1 MKNRT
6 VVAADIA
13 KDVFQAVM
21 FKYDKQCGANKSYK
35 RKKFEQLITSMKPAI
50 FVMENCSGAQH
61 WARLA
66 SLHGHEVVLLGPLFV
81 SRFRQGQKTDAN
93 DAVAIYDAFNSRQM
107 KPSPLKTLEQQGLQA
122 LEKVRAHYQNR
133 KVALSNAMRGHLA
146 EFGLVFPRGYGALK
160 KHIPAI
166 LEDAENGIPMSARI
180 ALDCYWQD
188 WQQASTKVEQLSKE
202 QRQLL
207 KTIKG
212 AKEIQRLEG
221 IGPIG
226 ASGLI
231 CALGDGK
238 QIKSA
243 KEAGAFI
250 GTAPKQYSSGGKEV
264 IIGIC
269 KRSGHKALRAVLI
282 QGARSVILKLKRKGS
297 PSSEREAW
305 LAKLI
310 ERQGENKAA
319 VAFANKNV
327 RTAWAILAH
336 NRTFEPGAFAP

>member
-1 MKNRT
+1 MNNRT

-13 KDVFQAVM
+13 KDVFQVVT
-21 FKYDKQCGANKSYK
+21 FKNHKQTSANKSYK
-35 RKKFEQLITSMKPAI
+35 RHQFERFVSTMDPAI
-50 FVMENCSGAQH
+50 LVMENCSGAQH
-61 WARLA
+61 WARMA
-66 SLHGHEVVLLGPLFV
+66 QRNGHKVVLLGPLFV

-93 DAVAIYDAFNSRQM
+93 DALAIYDAFHSRQM

-122 LEKVRAHYQNR
+122 IEKVRAHYQHR
-133 KVALSNAMRGHLA
+133 RVALSNAMRGHLA
-146 EFGLVFPRGYGALK
+146 EFGVVFPRGYSALK

-188 WQQASTKVEQLSKE
+188 WKQATDKVDQLTKE

-207 KTIKG
+207 NTMNG
-212 AKEIQRLEG
+212 AKELQRLEG

-226 ASGLI
+226 AAGLI
-231 CALGDGK
+231 CTLGDGQ

-243 KEAGAFI
+243 KEAAAFI

-269 KRSGHKALRAVLI
+269 KRSGHKALRAILI
-282 QGARSVILKLKRKGS
+282 QGARSVILKLKRNGS
-297 PSSEREAW
+297 PCSEREAW

-319 VAFANKNV
+319 VALANKNV
-327 RTAWAILAH
+327 RAAWAILAQ
-336 NRTFEPGAFAP
+336 NRTFKPGASAH